1 MQTLHGRCGCSPR
14 HRPKALGRFD
24 ADREAASR
32 RLAPLSRRGPRRHPR
47 GIGVRSPVS
56 RRSGSAA
63 HGGVQAETLLVG
75 TQRLGE
81 CGVWRLGA
89 LHREHLGACRAWGA
103 SAANRPQRSI
113 SHRLFAPW
121 LGYGAANP
129 ARTVLAGA
137 DSRFSTP
144 QARQAPSRQKGREP
158 ERLSFMPAHHA
169 KVPPLVVANARHSP
183 GYGCALRLDRAPF
196 DALFGHARKTLRL

>member
-1 MQTLHGRCGCSPR
+1 MQTLHGRCGRSPR
-14 HRPKALGRFD
+14 QRPKALGRFD

-81 CGVWRLGA
+81 CGVSRLGA

-113 SHRLFAPW
+113 FHRLFAPW
-121 LGYGAANP
+121 LGYGLQIRQELSSLGPILAFRRPKPDRLP
-129 ARTVLAGA
+129 AVRRAEAGA
-137 DSRFSTP
+137 
-144 QARQAPSRQKGREP
+144 A
-158 ERLSFMPAHHA
+158 
-169 KVPPLVVANARHSP
+169 VAARHGPRAATSLWTILEACSP
-183 GYGCALRLDRAPF
+183 AARGRSRPTAVFSASAPV
-196 DALFGHARKTLRL
+196 RR